1 MCLEEMRALA
11 KDLLILGAVLWARR
25 GTVRSKGRSRANAFI
40 YLSFDLCGESAKPV
54 FDLFSCQDFLNRGE
68 RPNMTERIANLHAIE
83 GTSQQLT

>member
-11 KDLLILGAVLWARR
+11 KCLSILAAYFARGR
-25 GTVRSKGRSRANAFI
+25 ERLEVREEVGRM
-40 YLSFDLCGESAKPV
+40 LSFFFFHLFGESAKPV

-68 RPNMTERIANLHAIE
+68 RPNMTERIANLHAIK